1 MNGGIL
7 YLKETVFK
15 GTPLE
20 HTVRE
25 MYLPIFHADRA
36 VAYSI
41 LTDALEQW
49 KLREKKDSS
58 DPRWDFYLIAEAL
71 GRERLNGHLIFIGVE
86 SEWYESLESVINDR
100 PFVFTVDFENEKI
113 VTLK

>member
-49 KLREKKDSS
+49 KLREKKDSP
-58 DPRWDFYLIAEAL
+58 DPRWEFYLIAEAL
-71 GRERLNGHLIFIGVE
+71 GRKRLNGALIFIGVE
-86 SEWYESLESVINDR
+86 SEGYESLEQALNDR
-100 PFVFTVDFENEKI
+100 AFVFTIDFENEMI